1 MNRKVY
7 RGLAM
12 YMYMHNNGKRRSSYI
27 LTVDSLNNIVRRR
40 AEKLSNDK
48 KLINMILSWEEWLR
62 RQHLRHD
69 ATSTP
74 QVNRDIVRLPIK
86 HYFRRSII
94 PCRNIAC
101 HMTILDTSKSKVA
114 NLEIAALIN
123 ENIAWLEI
131 AMNNTSRV
139 DKFQAAL

>member
-1 MNRKVY
+1 
-7 RGLAM
+7 
-12 YMYMHNNGKRRSSYI
+12 MHNNGKRRSSYI
-27 LTVDSLNNIVRRR
+27 LSIDGLNNIIRRR

-48 KLINMILSWEEWLR
+48 KLINMVLSWEEWLS

-74 QVNRDIVRLPIK
+74 QVNRDIVRSPIK

-94 PCRNIAC
+94 PCRNIAR
-101 HMTILDTSKSKVA
+101 HTIILDTSKSKVA
-114 NLEIAALIN
+114 NLEIAVLIN
-123 ENIAWLEI
+123 ENIARFEI